1 MSIHTTIQQSLWKRF
16 RGAFTVFLLSVTFF
30 LSGLDLAQSQDES
43 AFKDDSILAQVISE
57 QRTSD
62 KNLMSINFTNVTLE
76 KALEILAERINVGFS
91 YNPDVMPN
99 KVVSIEMKNVQA
111 HEIIYKLL
119 ESTNLEPVLPPSKDV
134 IILREKE
141 SLMEADII
149 QDTVTGTVRDAETG
163 EVLPGV
169 NVIVVDSEEVNG
181 TTIGTTTNVDGYFEI
196 DVPEDLNTLAFTFIA
211 YQRQEVDIDG
221 RDVLNIEMVS
231 DVQLLDDV
239 VVIGYGTLE
248 RSQVSTSISSVEL
261 EGISD
266 QVSSSLDRSLEG
278 QVAGLSVQQTTG
290 APGGGSVMRIRGSG
304 SIGAGDNPLVVIDGV
319 PIQNSF
325 DKNQSPLSIINQSDI
340 ESIDV
345 LKGVSATSIYGSRG
359 SNGVILVETKS
370 GISGQTQVSF
380 NASSGFQSQLPSEK
394 LDLLNAQEYARWR
407 QENAFE
413 RAAFNGNEID
423 ISDIPEEY
431 RNPEEL
437 GKGVD
442 WNDVMTRT
450 APVQNYD
457 LSVSHGTENFRGY
470 FSIGYTDEQG
480 VVEETSFDRFT
491 MRANLDYQANDYFEV
506 GVNINP
512 VVRNYG
518 NEASATRTFP
528 FGLANTLS
536 PLDGPFQDE
545 GPFENGP
552 FDGEW
557 DLNITSDGM
566 FNNGNPL
573 YALKNRT
580 DKTRQ
585 TDLYLQPYV
594 QFNVWDKFSFK
605 SLLNTQ
611 YGYSDNEF
619 FKPST
624 VSGMFQSP
632 PVDIDGSFSTNQIFN
647 WQFENTLN
655 YQHTIK
661 GHTFNGIL
669 GYTRERYN
677 SRSSLQEGSGFPG
690 DDVRTLNAANEL
702 SGNTFETEWTMVSYM
717 ARLSYDYQKKYLLT
731 GTLRRDGS
739 SRFGADNR
747 WGNFPSVSVGW
758 VITQEDFFPESE
770 WITDLKIRAS
780 YGTSGNNNIGN
791 FTHIPTVNQNNYT
804 FGGSTTSGRIPTA
817 LGNPTLSWE
826 RSTEINTGIDLEL
839 KEGRFSI
846 VADYYRRV
854 TNNMLWPVDIP
865 ISSGFGSIWQNVGEI
880 ENKGFE
886 FAVNSV
892 NISNNDFSWSTN
904 FNISFNRNK
913 VLDLG
918 SVDRIRAGH
927 RGMGIT
933 RVGDPVALFY
943 GWKHLGIFN
952 TQEEVDANPSFP
964 NQVPGTPIVFD
975 RDGNGTINELDKVI
989 IGNPH
994 PDFRGGIS
1002 NTVNYKNFDFNIAM
1016 SFAHNFDVA
1025 AILEEDVLNL
1035 DGVFNVLKDVENRWR
1050 SPEEPGNGRVAA
1062 SFHQTSF
1069 DRLANSDWINNVSY
1083 LKIQNLSLGYTFNNF
1098 DFVNR
1103 FRIYGSVQNLITFT
1117 NYKYGNPD
1125 VNLNGDSSLAMGFD
1139 SHDYPISRSIVF
1151 GINLNF

>member
-1 MSIHTTIQQSLWKRF
+1 MTTLTINIQKVWKRF
-16 RGAFTVFLLSVTFF
+16 REYIMVFF
-30 LSGLDLAQSQDES
+30 LSMIMLFTGFNESIAQNRSPLQDETLLS
-43 AFKDDSILAQVISE
+43 QVLTE
-57 QRTSD
+57 QKVSD
-62 KNLMSINFTNVTLE
+62 EKLMSINFTNVTLE
-76 KALEILAERINVGFS
+76 KALEILADRLKVGFS

-99 KVVSIEMKNVQA
+99 KIVSFEMSNVQA
-111 HEIIYKLL
+111 HKIIYKLL
-119 ESTNLEPVLPPSKDV
+119 EGTNLEPVLPPSKDV
-134 IILREKE
+134 IILREKDVE
-141 SLMEADII
+141 ILPEIYQEVI
-149 QDTVTGTVRDAETG
+149 TGTVVDAQTG
-163 EVLPGV
+163 EALPGV
-169 NVIVVDSEEVNG
+169 NVIVIGSEEVAG
-181 TTIGTTTNVDGYFEI
+181 STIGTNTNMDGYFEI
-196 DVPEDLNTLAFTFIA
+196 DVPEDLNTLAFTFIG
-211 YQRQEVDIDG
+211 YQRQEVEIDG
-221 RDVLNIEMVS
+221 RNMLNIEMVS
-231 DVQLLDDV
+231 DVQLLDDI
-239 VVIGYGTLE
+239 VVIGYGTLQ
-248 RSQVSTSISSVEL
+248 RGQVSTSISTVKM
-261 EGISD
+261 EGIAD
-266 QVSSSLDRSLEG
+266 QVSNSLDRSLEG

-304 SIGAGDNPLVVIDGV
+304 SIGAGDDPLVVIDGV

-325 DKNQSPLSIINQSDI
+325 GKNQSPLSIINQSDI
-340 ESIDV
+340 KSIDV
-345 LKGVSATSIYGSRG
+345 LKGVSATAIYGSRG

-370 GISGQTQVSF
+370 GTPGQTQVSF
-380 NASSGFQSQLPSEK
+380 NVSSGIQYQLPSEK
-394 LDLLNAQEYARWR
+394 LDLLNAEEFARWR

-431 RNPEEL
+431 RNPEQL
-437 GKGVD
+437 GEGVD
-442 WNDVMTRT
+442 WNNVMTRT

-457 LSVSHGTENFRGY
+457 LSVSHGTEKFRGY
-470 FSIGYTDEQG
+470 FSLGYTDEQG
-480 VVEETSFDRFT
+480 AVEETSFDRFT

-512 VVRNYG
+512 VIRNWG

-536 PLDGPFQDE
+536 PLDGPFQNT

-557 DLNITSDGM
+557 DLNITSAGM

-594 QFNVWDKFSFK
+594 QFNVLDNFSFK
-605 SLLNTQ
+605 TQLNMQ

-632 PVDIDGSFSTNQIFN
+632 PVAINGSFSTNQIFN

-655 YQHTIK
+655 YQQTVK

-669 GYTRERYN
+669 GYSRERYN
-677 SRSSLQEGSGFPG
+677 DRSSFQSGTGFPG
-690 DDVRTLNAANEL
+690 DDVRTLNAATQI
-702 SGNTFETEWTMVSYM
+702 SGNTFETDWTMVSYM
-717 ARLSYDYQKKYLLT
+717 ARLTYDYQKKYLLT
-731 GTLRRDGS
+731 GTVRADGS

-747 WGNFPSVSVGW
+747 WGYFPSASVGW
-758 VITQEDFFPESE
+758 VITKEEFFPDSE
-770 WITDLKIRAS
+770 WITDLKLRAS
-780 YGTSGNNNIGN
+780 FGTSGNNNIGN
-791 FTHIPTVNQNNYT
+791 FTHIPTVENNNYT
-804 FGGSTTSGRIPTA
+804 FGGSTVSGRIPTA
-817 LGNPTLSWE
+817 LGNTNLNWE
-826 RSTEINTGIDLEL
+826 KSTEINTGFDLEL

-854 TNNMLWPVDIP
+854 TKDMLWPVDIP
-865 ISSGFGSIWQNVGEI
+865 ISSGFSFIWQNVGEI

-886 FAVNSV
+886 FAVNSI
-892 NISNNDFSWSTN
+892 NISSNNFSWGTN

-918 SVDRIRAGH
+918 NVDRIRAGH

-933 RVGDPVALFY
+933 RVGDPIALFF
-943 GWKHLGIFN
+943 GWEHQGIFN
-952 TQEEVDANPSFP
+952 TQEEVDASASYP
-964 NQVPGTPIVFD
+964 NQLPGTPIVFD
-975 RDGNGTINELDKVI
+975 KDGNGVINELDKVI

-1002 NTVNYKNFDFNIAM
+1002 NNFNYKNFDLNIAM

-1062 SFHQTSF
+1062 SFHQTAF
-1069 DRLANSDWINNVSY
+1069 DRFANSDWINNVSY

-1103 FRIYGSVQNLITFT
+1103 MRIYGSVQNLVTIT

-1125 VNLNGDSSLAMGFD
+1125 VNLNGNSSLAMGFD
-1139 SHDYPISRSIVF
+1139 SHDYPLSRSIVF